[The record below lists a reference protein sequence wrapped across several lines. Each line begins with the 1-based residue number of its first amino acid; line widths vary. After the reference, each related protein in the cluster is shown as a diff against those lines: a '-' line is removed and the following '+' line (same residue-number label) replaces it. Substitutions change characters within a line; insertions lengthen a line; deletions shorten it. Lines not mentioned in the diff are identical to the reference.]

1 MTEFS
6 ILLLCYQSQILNMI
20 FTTQTQLLTAQKRP
34 ITGKL
39 NEGIKICIDHV
50 GYGKRRLNH
59 LLTYFEGNQKED

>member
-6 ILLLCYQSQILNMI
+6 IILLCHQSQILNMI

-39 NEGIKICIDHV
+39 NEGIKI
-50 GYGKRRLNH
+50 
-59 LLTYFEGNQKED
+59 LTMSATAKDDLTIY